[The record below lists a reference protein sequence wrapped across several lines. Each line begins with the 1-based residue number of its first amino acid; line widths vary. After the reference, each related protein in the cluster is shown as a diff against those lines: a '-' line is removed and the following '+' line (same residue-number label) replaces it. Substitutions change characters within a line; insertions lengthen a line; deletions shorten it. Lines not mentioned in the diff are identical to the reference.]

1 MMKRLASVL
10 AAVSTTWLTLALVT
24 PTTVASA
31 ALDTADT
38 SFPINEFTQLEVH
51 TTANCV
57 LADNRCYFH
66 AAANLRSPEGPTG
79 FPPDLWARQT
89 TTLRSSDRTV
99 YGEGPVENYQINGYS
114 NTTDWATGRPKTDAD
129 YIVCAQIQVVYSG
142 VNVTSPSTCAQTTY
156 S

>member
-1 MMKRLASVL
+1 MKRLASVL

-66 AAANLRSPEGPTG
+66 AAANLRSPEGADRVPARPLGSPDHHPAFVGQNGLPG
-79 FPPDLWARQT
+79 FGLGCTQHPDVQIHWAR
-89 TTLRSSDRTV
+89 
-99 YGEGPVENYQINGYS
+99 
-114 NTTDWATGRPKTDAD
+114 
-129 YIVCAQIQVVYSG
+129 
-142 VNVTSPSTCAQTTY
+142 
-156 S
+156 